1 MLRQALMEWA
11 VKQRWKKTQI
21 SEDYDV
27 EVYLKR
33 IPEYFD
39 PTKISERRRL
49 TVVYD
54 FHNSGKNDGSWT
66 VTIADGKCNLAR
78 GSVEQYDT
86 RLYMTAETY
95 RRILSGRLDHDHH
108 AYSTGAIRFFGNTL
122 GHRELNSYLT
132 LPKKAGVAC
141 L

>member
-1 MLRQALMEWA
+1 MLRQALMEWV

-39 PTKISERRRL
+39 PTTVSEGRRL

-54 FHNSGKNDGSWT
+54 FHDSGKNDGSWT

-78 GSVEQYDT
+78 ESVGQYDT
-86 RLYMTAETY
+86 RLYMTADTY
-95 RRILSGRLDHDHH
+95 RRILSGRLDY
-108 AYSTGAIRFFGNTL
+108 ARLSYSTGAIRFFGNTL
-122 GHRELNSYLT
+122 GHRELNSYLA